1 MGELIPLV
9 WRSSSL
15 GCGGAHPRGVEE
27 LIPGVWRSSSPGC
40 GGAHPRGVEELIL
53 GELIPGLRR
62 SSSPGCGGAHPRG
75 VEELIPG
82 VRRSSSPGCGGAHP
96 RGVEELILEVWSWFL
111 DHHSSQRL
119 QRKKSTVIMIA
130 ETEVFEITD
139 FTTAS
144 EWERFVS
151 KLEEVLNDWKL
162 IGNSSRKPAPTK
174 RPLFHRSALEQKEE
188 QFRSFKDRVAENVLL
203 SSTTEN
209 TENMNSPV
217 NRSRLTEMYQQLRVC
232 VWPHINWTQPEHRA
246 RYLVQEVFSRA
257 HENMTKSLST
267 VCAGS
272 TSSPQVD
279 TFRRRALE
287 NLQMVLLHS
296 SKQQVCVKAFP
307 SLSGPEL
314 DLASECYWLGC
325 LMALHSPPLHPDW
338 DRGSGLVF
346 PRDIREIRTKR

>member
-1 MGELIPLV
+1 MFPCVHRCVLQLKEAEL
-9 WRSSSL
+9 
-15 GCGGAHPRGVEE
+15 
-27 LIPGVWRSSSPGC
+27 
-40 GGAHPRGVEELIL
+40 
-53 GELIPGLRR
+53 
-62 SSSPGCGGAHPRG
+62 
-75 VEELIPG
+75 
-82 VRRSSSPGCGGAHP
+82 
-96 RGVEELILEVWSWFL
+96 
-111 DHHSSQRL
+111 
-119 QRKKSTVIMIA
+119 T
-130 ETEVFEITD
+130 
-139 FTTAS
+139 
-144 EWERFVS
+144 
-151 KLEEVLNDWKL
+151 
-162 IGNSSRKPAPTK
+162 
-174 RPLFHRSALEQKEE
+174 HRSALEQKEE

-246 RYLVQEVFSRA
+246 RYLV
-257 HENMTKSLST
+257 
-267 VCAGS
+267 
-272 TSSPQVD
+272 QVD

-346 PRDIREIRTKR
+346 PRDIRD

>member
-1 MGELIPLV
+1 MSAHVILATFELGP
-9 WRSSSL
+9 SPT
-15 GCGGAHPRGVEE
+15 GGNTRH
-27 LIPGVWRSSSPGC
+27 
-40 GGAHPRGVEELIL
+40 
-53 GELIPGLRR
+53 
-62 SSSPGCGGAHPRG
+62 
-75 VEELIPG
+75 
-82 VRRSSSPGCGGAHP
+82 
-96 RGVEELILEVWSWFL
+96 
-111 DHHSSQRL
+111 
-119 QRKKSTVIMIA
+119 RKKRSCGRCEDLTQEHAERIKVLRFDLKQKEAELKQSRERSVLSVCRRCEDQAQEHKQTVREMD
-130 ETEVFEITD
+130 TFY
-139 FTTAS
+139 
-144 EWERFVS
+144 RS
-151 KLEEVLNDWKL
+151 KLSE
-162 IGNSSRKPAPTK
+162 A
-174 RPLFHRSALEQKEE
+174 RSALEQKDE

-232 VWPHINWTQPEHRA
+232 VWPHINWTQPEPRA
-246 RYLVQEVFSRA
+246 RDLVQEVFSRA

-338 DRGSGLVF
+338 DRGPGLVF
-346 PRDIREIRTKR
+346 PRDIRD